1 MVGGVT
7 EPPELGAD
15 SLGADEVPG
24 ELLLGG
30 LVLEPGALGLGVLE
44 EPEPD
49 AEPLASNLANS
60 AASRL
65 PSLLVSSVFHCFVS
79 SLLSA
84 ASRLLSL
91 PFLSLSIAARS
102 ALAPASALPLT
113 LGLGLLVDGA
123 LGLVDGELELPL
135 LPPVEGE
142 VLGGVLTCAAAVKLT
157 AAAVIVVIAK
167 RRCSFILPPKLIERD
182 VTDSEADAAASKYP
196 NQ

>member
-1 MVGGVT
+1 MVGGVA
-7 EPPELGAD
+7 EPPEDPGAD
-15 SLGADEVPG
+15 SLGEDEVPG

-30 LVLEPGALGLGVLE
+30 LVLEPGALGLGVLD
-44 EPEPD
+44 EPEEPD

-65 PSLLVSSVFHCFVS
+65 PSLLVSSVFHCCVS

-91 PFLSLSIAARS
+91 PFLSLSIAVRS
-102 ALAPASALPLT
+102 APALAPALPLT
-113 LGLGLLVDGA
+113 LGLLVDGA
-123 LGLVDGELELPL
+123 LVDGALGLVDGVLGLVDGELELPL

-142 VLGGVLTCAAAVKLT
+142 VLGGVLICAAAVKLA

-167 RRCSFILPPKLIERD
+167 RRCSFILPPID
-182 VTDSEADAAASKYP
+182 
-196 NQ
+196 